1 MSEPIQLLSMFLT
14 ILAPYVG
21 IVIGAAFLWGLMK
34 VSTSSIPNLR
44 PKVRTAPVK
53 EFQPMSDFTV
63 LVRTPDLIRIR
74 MEPYVPLLDIPELQ
88 RKMEEE
94 LCDPQTQPLKLNVI
108 PLDIVDEFP
117 FDHWNGEYTL
127 LLLPFDSCQFEET
140 QIQSLVRWASDII
153 SDYIK
158 QGNERVGVTKAS
170 DYINLVDRELD
181 GEDDLPPD
189 PHSPSNLH

>member
-1 MSEPIQLLSMFLT
+1 MNEPIQLLSMFLQ
-14 ILAPYVG
+14 IVAPYVG

-34 VSTSSIPNLR
+34 VGTSSILERR
-44 PKVRTAPVK
+44 PKVRSIPVK
-53 EFQPMSDFTV
+53 EFQAMSDFTV

-108 PLDIVDEFP
+108 PLDVVDEFP

-170 DYINLVDRELD
+170 DYIDLVDQELN
-181 GEDDLPPD
+181 GGDDNADTP
-189 PHSPSNLH
+189 LH